1 MIIHFSKASN
11 PPSSC
16 YSIHHFFKSSW
27 WKIGTVASE
36 ARNWINF
43 VPLTAA
49 TTFAFSSVFILLLW
63 CLPLASVPVLYSTLY
78 SVHCEISQ
86 IQRCNFELNYE
97 YFFKNNDFSV
107 GGEEVLVD
115 MRSWD
120 GPVQPKVVAPLAHQT
135 EVESRRLAQLSSSM
149 PTKTAKRRLRLQR
162 RV

>member
-1 MIIHFSKASN
+1 M
-11 PPSSC
+11 
-16 YSIHHFFKSSW
+16 
-27 WKIGTVASE
+27 
-36 ARNWINF
+36 
-43 VPLTAA
+43 
-49 TTFAFSSVFILLLW
+49 
-63 CLPLASVPVLYSTLY
+63 ASVPVLYSTLY

-162 RV
+162 RVLQCFGSASIIMRIRVQVPTFLHLEPVRVRVLEDMKKRKRKFKNNTYIMKSLIKTIFL

>member
-1 MIIHFSKASN
+1 MNQFRPPNSSDDLCLFICLY
-11 PPSSC
+11 PSSMVLT
-16 YSIHHFFKSSW
+16 IG
-27 WKIGTVASE
+27 IGTGTVQ
-36 ARNWINF
+36 
-43 VPLTAA
+43 
-49 TTFAFSSVFILLLW
+49 
-63 CLPLASVPVLYSTLY
+63 Y